1 MDRRS
6 RGIGVTSVPT
16 AAPGSKRKP
25 ITRGAPGAPGG
36 EPTREDDRG
45 DSAAAAAVP
54 VVAPRPA
61 RAAAAR
67 AAAVDKGAGGGPS
80 PSTGGRKVAELNAAI
95 AELKLTQDGLEK
107 ERDFYFG
114 CAGSID

>member
-6 RGIGVTSVPT
+6 RGIGAASVPT

-25 ITRGAPGAPGG
+25 ITRGAPGGA
-36 EPTREDDRG
+36 PTREDDRG

-61 RAAAAR
+61 RADAAR
-67 AAAVDKGAGGGPS
+67 AAPPDRGTGGGPS